1 MISVN
6 QWIPIICYFEFKLIC
21 MKVVLLVVIP
31 IYLQSLER
39 YSQTNLHIPSL
50 SLFIPG
56 GQRWSFQ

>member
-1 MISVN
+1 
-6 QWIPIICYFEFKLIC
+6 